1 MDGGGDQLT
10 SWRDDLGFAAS
21 DAAPRGVRARMT
33 STMART
39 GEAAPQEKTQEALA
53 GSGVSA
59 NCGDCHGTHTLNLKI
74 DLPLKIIAICYDNY
88 R

>member
-1 MDGGGDQLT
+1 MT
-10 SWRDDLGFAAS
+10 SWRDDLGLAAS

-39 GEAAPQEKTQEALA
+39 GEAAPQEKAQEEGPASLA
-53 GSGVSA
+53 GSGMSA
-59 NCGDCHGTHTLNLKI
+59 DCGDCHGTHTLNFKI
-74 DLPLKIIAICYDNY
+74 DLPLKITAICYDSY